1 MALVPKLLRFAVVSL
16 QNFHIDESHGLSHCM
31 NVLHHS
37 HNILQSELK
46 KDPNL
51 EAHRNIIYT
60 SSILHDICDSKYT
73 DPTQGLQY
81 ITKFLQTETMLT
93 PTEIDMSCQIMNTMS
108 YSKVRRVGYP
118 DLGNYQMA
126 YHIVREAD
134 LLSAYDFDRSIL
146 YNIHNTGHGKFLD
159 SMDNALVL
167 FRDRVFLHNEHD
179 LFMTEYSKK
188 LSKKLEIGAY
198 KRIQDW
204 EAILQSR
211 LF

>member
-1 MALVPKLLRFAVVSL
+1 
-16 QNFHIDESHGLSHCM
+16 
-31 NVLHHS
+31 
-37 HNILQSELK
+37 
-46 KDPNL
+46 
-51 EAHRNIIYT
+51 
-60 SSILHDICDSKYT
+60 
-73 DPTQGLQY
+73 
-81 ITKFLQTETMLT
+81 
-93 PTEIDMSCQIMNTMS
+93 
-108 YSKVRRVGYP
+108 
-118 DLGNYQMA
+118 MA

-146 YNIHNTGHGKFLD
+146 YNIHNKEHGNFLD

-167 FRDRVFLHNEHD
+167 FRDRVFMHNEHD
-179 LFMTEYSKK
+179 LFVTDYSKK